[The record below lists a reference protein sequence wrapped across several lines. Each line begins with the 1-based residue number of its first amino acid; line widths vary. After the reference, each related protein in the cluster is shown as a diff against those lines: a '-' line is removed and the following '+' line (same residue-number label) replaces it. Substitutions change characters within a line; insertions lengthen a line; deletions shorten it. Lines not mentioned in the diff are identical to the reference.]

1 MARKSL
7 ITTATLPGNL
17 RFSDGGLLVDDL
29 VGTFVI
35 SVRTTA
41 ATGVTRVYYQD
52 FEGSEQN
59 VVLPYGWEVSAR
71 APVWKYAGKGWYDTT
86 TGGGLKIW
94 DGSAWVTVMG
104 AAAAVPAQ
112 DEGTQVVATPSALN
126 FVGAGVTLTD
136 VSGVATV
143 TIPGGAVSAPTRPLY
158 GGWKA
163 TVPVNQ
169 LSTLTT
175 SSDSHVLTIP
185 AASTAA
191 EYFSIWRADVDGG
204 DPDEVHLGGHGNIR
218 YVFAAAA
225 LVTFTLGGTLVP
237 GRLISTIRKQN
248 TALWAGQILRTP

>member
-1 MARKSL
+1 MAVSSV
-7 ITTATLPGNL
+7 INVATLPGNL
-17 RFSDGGLLVDDL
+17 LFSDGGIRTLDI
-29 VGTFVI
+29 VGEFVK
-35 SVRTTA
+35 SVVTNPF
-41 ATGVTRVYYQD
+41 TGVTEVTYQRFNGD
-52 FEGSEQN
+52 ETKFN
-59 VVLPYGWEVSAR
+59 LPHGWEVSAV
-71 APVWKYAGKGWYDTT
+71 APTFKYAGKGWYDTT

-94 DGSAWVTVMG
+94 DGSAWETVMG
-104 AAAAVPAQ
+104 SAAVPAQ